1 VAAFPGLD
9 IRFARDACYTNE
21 IAAPGSVKTTSQ
33 DGEDQE
39 GRGTPMA
46 TGTII
51 TIRDDKGFG
60 FIAPGGEKG
69 NDVFFHRSAVV
80 DIEFEQ
86 LREGQE
92 VSFDEE
98 PDPRNPAR
106 QRAVNVR
113 PADGA

>member
-1 VAAFPGLD
+1 
-9 IRFARDACYTNE
+9 
-21 IAAPGSVKTTSQ
+21 
-33 DGEDQE
+33 
-39 GRGTPMA
+39 MA

-60 FIAPGGEKG
+60 FIAPEGQQG

-80 DIEFEQ
+80 DTEFEQ

-113 PADGA
+113 PANGV